1 MEMKYK
7 ITVKSDF
14 MEDTFLVKSDAKALS
29 LLRKIN
35 KLHLTIAK
43 SKVGKKPYRSH
54 YPKYWSGKRKF
65 EEALQKYHESIR
77 FKIKVTTT
85 HL

>member
-14 MEDTFLVKSDAKALS
+14 MEDTFFVKSDAKALS

-54 YPKYWSGKRKF
+54 YPKYWSGKRKY
-65 EEALQKYHESIR
+65 LSDLKLYHESLR
-77 FKIKVTTT
+77 YKIKVTTT